1 MWFYLLTWFLFMKAW
16 PGTEASWYWN
26 KTSLESSKEAKWNKG
41 DANAVHLLIRL
52 NWFFFLTGW
61 KHLSKEQSPEKRK
74 KEKKDKIWV

>member
-1 MWFYLLTWFLFMKAW
+1 MKAW

-52 NWFFFLTGW
+52 NWFFSLQAESIYQ
-61 KHLSKEQSPEKRK
+61 KNKAQKKRK